1 MNKTTEHHPDRG
13 TASRPRVR
21 RATAI
26 TAAVAA
32 LGLLAACS
40 SEPAS
45 PDSSASAD
53 APYTGPPHSTTLKL
67 ALTAMD
73 PPMDPAT
80 YYGGPAFN
88 IMDGIYDG
96 LVKYEVGSVKLEP
109 DIAESWTISPDGKT
123 YTFKLKPGLKYH
135 DGTPV
140 DAASIQYAFQRFK
153 DIGSSPSYMLAQLES
168 MEAPDPTTFVMH
180 LTSPVDPMLDYL
192 ASFVGP
198 KAMSTALIKE
208 HAGTDDGQTW
218 LGTHDAGSGP
228 YEMTGY
234 VQDQSYTLKAFD
246 GYQGTKPYYTDIDVS
261 IIPDVTTQVLQLQ
274 KGDLD
279 VISTALPANILA
291 SLQDDPNLN
300 VKTYEGL
307 LKVVVWAKQSGFM
320 AEPGATD
327 AVNQAINREIV
338 TQGAYGMIG
347 KVSTDLDLKADNPD
361 GTNDTSTYDAAP
373 LTAMVKEQ
381 GTPPSITLGYA
392 NFQNADKLAAE
403 LVQTQLQA
411 TGLEVT
417 LRPYGFEFF
426 DFVGKPEAVPDLFLL
441 TTNADA
447 ASSGTWLTM
456 YFATHGPLVLNS
468 AKNPEADELLL
479 KGITSPTHEQAV
491 DYYKQA
497 SDAYKASGDFFTIA
511 DLTPSVVSQKSV
523 GEVMT
528 TPANPFSP
536 MLAETRP

>member
-1 MNKTTEHHPDRG
+1 MNKPTEHSPDRG
-13 TASRPRVR
+13 FTRRPRLL
-21 RATAI
+21 RATAGI
-26 TAAVAA
+26 AA
-32 LGLLAACS
+32 LGLLAGCS
-40 SEPAS
+40 SAPSNS
-45 PDSSASAD
+45 PSAS

-67 ALTAMD
+67 ALTTMD
-73 PPMDPAT
+73 PPLDPAT

-198 KAMSTALIKE
+198 KAMSTALIKAN
-208 HAGTDDGQTW
+208 AGSDNGQTW

-228 YEMTGY
+228 YELTSY
-234 VQDQSYTLKAFD
+234 VQDQSYTLKAWD
-246 GYQGTKPYYTDIDVS
+246 GYQGTKPYYTDVKFS

-279 VISTALPANILA
+279 VISTALPANILS
-291 SLQDDPNLN
+291 SLQSDPNVT

-307 LKVVVWAKQSGFM
+307 LKTVVWTKQSGFM
-320 AEPGATD
+320 AKPGVSD
-327 AVNQAINREIV
+327 AVNKAINRDIV
-338 TQGAYGMIG
+338 TPGAYGIIG

-361 GTNDTSTYDAAP
+361 GTNDTSSYDAAP
-373 LTAMVKEQ
+373 LTSLVKAE
-381 GTPPSITLGYA
+381 GTPPSITLGYPSF
-392 NFQNADKLAAE
+392 NNADKLASE
-403 LVQTQLQA
+403 LIQTQLQA
-411 TGLEVT
+411 TGLQVK
-417 LRPYGFEFF
+417 LRPYGFELF
-426 DFVGKPEAVPDLFLL
+426 DLVGKPDDVPDLFMM

-456 YFATHGPLVLNS
+456 YFSTNGPLVMNS
-468 AKNPEADELLL
+468 AKNPAADDLLL

-491 DYYKQA
+491 ALYKQA

-511 DLTPSVVSQKSV
+511 DITPSVVSLKSV
-523 GEVMT
+523 GDVKT
-528 TPANPFSP
+528 TPDNPFGP